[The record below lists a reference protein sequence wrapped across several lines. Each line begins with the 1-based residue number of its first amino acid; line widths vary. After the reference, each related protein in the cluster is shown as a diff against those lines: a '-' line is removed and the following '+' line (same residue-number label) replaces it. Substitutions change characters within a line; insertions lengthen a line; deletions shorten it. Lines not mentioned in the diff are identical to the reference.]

1 MNLKELFEKI
11 YNDEIKEENVIVEHI
26 QDYDEEYD
34 NYILNDGFD
43 FWDING
49 IKSLSFF
56 KNDNTEKY
64 KATYSIIPKEEYN
77 KIIEEKNK
85 QEEIQRLKKELKKLE
100 GE

>member
-64 KATYSIIPKEEYN
+64 KTIYSIISKEEYDE
-77 KIIEEKNK
+77 IVEEKEK
-85 QEEIQRLKKELKKLE
+85 QEKIQRLKNELKKLE

>member
-11 YNDEIKEENVIVEHI
+11 YNDEIKEEDVIVEHI
-26 QDYDEEYD
+26 QDYGEEYD
-34 NYILNDGFD
+34 NYILNDGYD

-49 IKSLSFF
+49 VKSLSFF

-64 KATYSIIPKEEYN
+64 KITYSLISREEYDE
-77 KIIEEKNK
+77 IVEEKEK
-85 QEEIQRLKKELKKLE
+85 QEKIQRLKKELKKLE

>member
-11 YNDEIKEENVIVEHI
+11 YNDEIKQDNVIVEHI

-49 IKSLSFF
+49 VKSLSFF
-56 KNDNTEKY
+56 KKDNTE
-64 KATYSIIPKEEYN
+64 YSIISKKEYD
-77 KIIEEKNK
+77 KIIEEKDR
-85 QEEIQRLKKELKKLE
+85 QEKIERLENELKKLK